1 MTYETPLFEQSK
13 DRLEKTAA
21 YLKKELR
28 ELYDDGVL
36 TKLDVDKIL
45 DDSKLS
51 GQAVINAINQQDY
64 PENMRRAL
72 VDRLIGQYEASIEDI
87 LNEARGRRYSS
98 ERIEARLKAIEEQV
112 IPNLNEAVERR
123 LFTKQQRDEISR
135 LIKTQHD
142 EIVKGIASIPRQHP
156 KKQEL
161 IETWLLDYKEKL
173 QGLVERYLP
182 KLANRLEASHQEE
195 NIALNEP
202 QPEEET
208 SSTNKKGFF
217 NSLFGSK

>member
-1 MTYETPLFEQSK
+1 MTYETYIFGQSK
-13 DRLEKTAA
+13 NRLEKTAA

-36 TKLDVDKIL
+36 TKLDVEKIL

-87 LNEARGRRYSS
+87 LNEARGRRYSP
-98 ERIEARLKAIEEQV
+98 ERIETRLKEIEEQI

-142 EIVKGIASIPRQHP
+142 EIVKGIASI
-156 KKQEL
+156 
-161 IETWLLDYKEKL
+161 
-173 QGLVERYLP
+173 
-182 KLANRLEASHQEE
+182 
-195 NIALNEP
+195 
-202 QPEEET
+202 
-208 SSTNKKGFF
+208 
-217 NSLFGSK
+217 